1 MKETLKI
8 YPMKK
13 SKDVANIQNI
23 ISHIEG
29 VVACE
34 IIIEKQEVHILYNE
48 NFLNIDTIIEE
59 IESEGYMVV

>member
-1 MKETLKI
+1 MKVTLKI

-13 SKDVANIQNI
+13 SKDVSNIQKI

-29 VVACE
+29 VIACE
-34 IIIEKQEVHILYNE
+34 ISIDKQEVNIIYNE
-48 NFLNIDTIIEE
+48 NFLNIDTIVEE